1 MCLLDLISIRT
12 HQVIRELAV
21 FLKPTHTCFPESPE
35 HWWINWDRVEP
46 ETLYCQIQRNY
57 HCCCSVVS
65 DSVTPWIAALQAS
78 LSSTI
83 SWSLLRLMSIESVM
97 PSNHL
102 IPCCPLLLLPSIF
115 PTLGSFTV
123 SQLFAAGGQSIGAS
137 APASI
142 LPMNIQGWFHLGL
155 TGLISLKNKCEWKGI
170 NLLLAP
176 AVLILE
182 GLKFQLH
189 GYYKAMNLTVL
200 FSLSHISKEHV
211 SKGPSPLMILTLS
224 LYTQVQNCDNT
235 SCPSRQKKHRST
247 SW

>member
-1 MCLLDLISIRT
+1 M
-12 HQVIRELAV
+12 V
-21 FLKPTHTCFPESPE
+21 FVQSLGCVQLFTA
-35 HWWINWDRVEP
+35 
-46 ETLYCQIQRNY
+46 
-57 HCCCSVVS
+57 
-65 DSVTPWIAALQAS
+65 PWIAALQAS
-78 LSSTI
+78 LSFTI
-83 SWSLLRLMSIESVM
+83 SWSLLKLRSIESMM

-102 IPCCPLLLLPSIF
+102 ILCHSSCLPSF
-115 PTLGSFTV
+115 PASGSFPMSWFFT
-123 SQLFAAGGQSIGAS
+123 SGGQSIGAS